1 MGTRNLTAV
10 FLNGEYKVA
19 QYGQWDGYPDG
30 QGITCLHFLRDKC
43 DMPRFREAVSR
54 SSFMTSEEL
63 NALLTEY
70 GMKEDGMISYDDYDR
85 FNRDYPELSRDSGG
99 KILEIIQNS
108 PDGVRLRNNI
118 TFAADSIFCEW
129 AWVVDL
135 DKGTFEGYK
144 GFNHTPLAEDDRF
157 FFLAE
162 HEDEKDYG
170 GGMAHGV
177 KLAAKWNLD
186 NLPSDAEFLAA
197 FQSDEED
204 EAE

>member
-1 MGTRNLTAV
+1 MGTRNLVAV

-43 DMPRFREAVSR
+43 DLPLFREAVSN

-63 NALLTEY
+63 NALLTKY
-70 GMKEDGMISYDDYDR
+70 GMDEEGMISCDDYDR
-85 FNRDYPELSRDSGG
+85 FKLAYPELSRDSGG
-99 KILEIIQNS
+99 KILEIIQNN
-108 PDGVRLRNNI
+108 PAGVRLRNSI

-135 DKGTFEGYK
+135 DEGTFEAYK
-144 GFNHTPLAEDDRF
+144 GFNHDSLTENDRF
-157 FFLAE
+157 YFLAE
-162 HEDEKDYG
+162 YEDEKDYG

-177 KLAAKWNLD
+177 KLAAKWCLD
-186 NLPSDAEFLAA
+186 SLPSDAEFLAA
-197 FQSDEED
+197 FKDDEED
-204 EAE
+204 E